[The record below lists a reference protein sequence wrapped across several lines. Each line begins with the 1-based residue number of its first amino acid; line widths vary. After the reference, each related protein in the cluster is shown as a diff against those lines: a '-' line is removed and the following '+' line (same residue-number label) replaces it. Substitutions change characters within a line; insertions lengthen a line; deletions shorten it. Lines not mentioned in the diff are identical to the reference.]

1 MPLGGVATTPRPA
14 GSRVFLVPYTGAV
27 VPMPVPNPHPT
38 TPEETRWLFRP
49 AMNPR

>member
-1 MPLGGVATTPRPA
+1 MPLAVAFDEVAPGRVA
-14 GSRVFLVPYTGAV
+14 GFLVPYTEVV

-38 TPEETRWLFRP
+38 TPEEIRWLFRP